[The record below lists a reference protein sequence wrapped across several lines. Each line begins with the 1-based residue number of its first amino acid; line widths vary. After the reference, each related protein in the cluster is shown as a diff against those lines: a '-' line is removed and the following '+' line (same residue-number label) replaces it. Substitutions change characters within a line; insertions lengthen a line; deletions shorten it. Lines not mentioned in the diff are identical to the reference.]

1 MTFISELYIYT
12 QFSEKLLFINSLLKK
27 SEIDIFLFSNIQDY
41 YVQDRKD
48 IFIISS
54 NFFLCTITC
63 PFSFL
68 FQTFLS
74 YIFESLRLKI
84 NTATDLI
91 C

>member
-41 YVQDRKD
+41 YVQDRND

-54 NFFLCTITC
+54 NSFLMYDHMSFFFFI
-63 PFSFL
+63 PNFSFIY
-68 FQTFLS
+68 F
-74 YIFESLRLKI
+74 
-84 NTATDLI
+84 
-91 C
+91 

>member
-54 NFFLCTITC
+54 NSFFMYDHMSFFFFI
-63 PFSFL
+63 PNFSFIY
-68 FQTFLS
+68 F
-74 YIFESLRLKI
+74 
-84 NTATDLI
+84 
-91 C
+91 